1 MSFWIQVCHPHLQ
14 ISLFKWLNHILKMVS
29 MLRFCHF
36 YKKTLN
42 FTFVIS
48 IQNDALCYSECCTDF
63 INCCVS
69 SIQSYSTS
77 KCVDQPDKSALF
89 WIEVRFSKWRYI
101 ILNNENKWGFLY
113 FALMWLFSV
122 NLNESST
129 PHQTHSGLNCFI
141 RSRPQPLKTLL
152 NALDI
157 VEVRTCCYL
166 LKLCNCWVLRSSSCP
181 RIFIQFANA
190 L

>member
-1 MSFWIQVCHPHLQ
+1 MQHCDYSRCTKVVVLLESTVLLLMTFSDWTHRLPHRLFSFNLALSQCPKALSRCSGSLSFWIKVCHPHLQ

-77 KCVDQPDKSALF
+77 KCVDQSDKSALF

-101 ILNNENKWGFLY
+101 FLTNENKWGILC
-113 FALMWLFSV
+113 FALIWLFSV
-122 NLNESST
+122 NLNECS
-129 PHQTHSGLNCFI
+129 N
-141 RSRPQPLKTLL
+141 
-152 NALDI
+152 
-157 VEVRTCCYL
+157 V
-166 LKLCNCWVLRSSSCP
+166 
-181 RIFIQFANA
+181 
-190 L
+190 